1 MTKYNKDELLN
12 IFEASNLSCYKIGR
26 ILDIPPYRVS
36 KYLFEGH
43 KIGPEEMMKVDAAIK
58 IVKETGIRQPKWHVQ
73 DWWYDVLWSDVVGV
87 WNAQLKERVRR
98 EVQHCEMKALD
109 DILFEIG
116 LANPNEY
123 ATTYDPLRDC
133 GLDRYS
139 VEEFERRISEKMHH
153 LA

>member
-26 ILDIPPYRVS
+26 ILDISPYRVS
-36 KYLFEGH
+36 KYLFEGR
-43 KIGPEEMMKVDAAIK
+43 KIGPEEMMRIDAAIK
-58 IVKETGIRQPKWHVQ
+58 VVRETGIVQPKWHVQ
-73 DWWYDVLWSDVVGV
+73 DWWYSVEWSDVVGV
-87 WNAQLKERVRR
+87 WNDMLKERVRR

-116 LANPNEY
+116 LASPNEY
-123 ATTYDPLRDC
+123 ATTYDPLGDC

-139 VEEFERRISEKMHH
+139 VEEFERRTAEKIHY